1 MGNNTELTKNLKIM
15 IQNHIQRLRNLV
27 ESKSI
32 SFQFLLGDEAITKIP
47 DIMRSHKL
55 GTPFVDNKDCFGL
68 GDEFYIM
75 DDVNNLF
82 LIYGS
87 KERFRVG
94 VIVLCISSSG
104 KISTKTL
111 YFNCL
116 DREVRPCLWDERKDN
131 IYWLD
136 SIYAKTDVFHDIY
149 DYVHQFSD
157 DISIWKSIKGKSFK
171 VADIIKYKSLASF
184 SSIYDFATKKY
195 VYPIEEKHLSVF
207 SFSNENILEKI
218 VKQDEFNQKKLK
230 WGRECKNYRT
240 IRNEQNKWGVEDKNT
255 EELVIGYV
263 FDKIEWIEDI
273 DCVKF
278 TLEGKEAIWHIG
290 NLRELS

>member
-1 MGNNTELTKNLKIM
+1 M

-55 GTPFVDNKDCFGL
+55 GMPFVDNKDCFGL

-111 YFNCL
+111 YFNSL
-116 DREVRPCLWDERKDN
+116 DREARPCLWDEKKDN
-131 IYWLD
+131 FYWLD
-136 SIYAKTDVFHDIY
+136 SIFAKTDVFHDIY

-171 VADIIKYKSLASF
+171 VVDIIKYKSLASF
-184 SSIYDFATKKY
+184 SSVYDFASKKY
-195 VYPIEEKHLSVF
+195 VYPIEDKNLPVF
-207 SFSNENILEKI
+207 SFSDDNIIEKI
-218 VKQDEFNQKKLK
+218 VKQDVFNQKKLK
-230 WGRECKNYRT
+230 WGRECKNFRT
-240 IRNEQNKWGVEDKNT
+240 IRNDQNKWGIEDKYT
-255 EELVIGYV
+255 EELLIDYV
-263 FDKIEWIEDI
+263 FDEIKWLEDV
-273 DCVKF
+273 DYVKF
-278 TLEGKEAIWHIG
+278 SLEGKEAIWHISK
-290 NLRELS
+290 LRELS

>member
-1 MGNNTELTKNLKIM
+1 
-15 IQNHIQRLRNLV
+15 
-27 ESKSI
+27 
-32 SFQFLLGDEAITKIP
+32 LGDEAIAKISSTT
-47 DIMRSHKL
+47 RSYKI
-55 GTPFVDNKDCFGL
+55 GMPFVDEKDYFDM
-68 GDEFYIM
+68 GDEFYVMSDI
-75 DDVNNLF
+75 NYLF
-82 LIYGS
+82 LIQSPRG
-87 KERFRVG
+87 FRVG